1 MVNLIENAIEAMGS
15 LVDGSRVQHLKTK
28 LNGGRNILVTVKDSG
43 PGIDPNNIERIF
55 DRFFTTKTQGTG
67 MGLAICRSIIEA
79 HNGRLWA
86 EAGDDQGSVFRISLP
101 VAYP

>member
-1 MVNLIENAIEAMGS
+1 
-15 LVDGSRVQHLKTK
+15 
-28 LNGGRNILVTVKDSG
+28 VKDSG

-55 DRFFTTKTQGTG
+55 DRFFTTKTEGMG

-86 EAGDDQGSVFRISLP
+86 EAGDDQGSIFRISLP
-101 VAYP
+101 VA